1 MILIPN
7 GIKFETL
14 KEIKDKEGRYILVK
28 GKIENQL
35 VTLVSVYAPPDSD
48 KSFFKNLFKIVAQE
62 IEGILICGGDFNNT
76 LNQDLDTTNAKKS
89 SKIQVSRY
97 LNTVLTE
104 LGISDVWR
112 ELHPFERDFTYYSA
126 PHSVYTRI
134 DYFFMNTAD
143 RFRIV

>member
-1 MILIPN
+1 
-7 GIKFETL
+7 
-14 KEIKDKEGRYILVK
+14 
-28 GKIENQL
+28 
-35 VTLVSVYAPPDSD
+35 
-48 KSFFKNLFKIVAQE
+48 SFFKNLFKIVAQE

-126 PHSVYTRI
+126 
-134 DYFFMNTAD
+134 
-143 RFRIV
+143 